1 MRELSG
7 EQRTEREWDPDA
19 SAGDESQAR
28 TAWLR
33 YVFAALGIAALGLV
47 VAASVGLTTEAQ
59 TAEGDLSALPETS
72 SGIVVAPEKKEPT
85 SNTGA
90 LAAFASRETSA
101 TNRPTRSSDLQAAI
115 VKEQAAQ
122 RDELL
127 AKTADEVSRAAEA
140 ASGDARQKE
149 LTVVGRASR
158 EAGARIA
165 AENLRRAIAARVAAA
180 NRRQAA
186 ESTPDGQEV
195 AADKGTGD
203 SGSAG
208 NNDSGGRGGTGGGGG
223 GNSSGGVAPVPG
235 AVIGAHFG
243 EYGSWSRYHTGI
255 DFRAAHGTPIRAVKS
270 GVVLYAGNIKPHKNL
285 ERLIRAYAQVRASP
299 GHEDLKLII
308 IGDEAVRYPALR
320 RCVEAAGVRQDVRF
334 FGFVPDRTLSALY
347 RMATVF
353 AFPSLYEGFGLPP
366 LEAMACGTP
375 VVTSR
380 ISSLPEVFGDAAVLV
395 DPHSEDDIAAGIA
408 RVLDEP
414 ALRAELVERGHAR
427 VKLFSWERSVEAIH
441 AGYMKVLGQTVTAV
455 ATEPAR

>member
-19 SAGDESQAR
+19 SARDESRAR
-28 TAWLR
+28 AAWLR

-47 VAASVGLTTEAQ
+47 VAASVGLTTEAH

-72 SGIVVAPEKKEPT
+72 SGIVVAPEKKQTT
-85 SNTGA
+85 SESGA
-90 LAAFASRETSA
+90 LAAFARRATSA
-101 TNRPTRSSDLQAAI
+101 TNRPTRSADLQAAI

-127 AKTADEVSRAAEA
+127 AKAADEVSRAAEA

-186 ESTPDGQEV
+186 ESAPDGQEV
-195 AADKGTGD
+195 AADKGSGD

-208 NNDSGGRGGTGGGGG
+208 NDGSGGGGGTGG
-223 GNSSGGVAPVPG
+223 SSAGGVAPVPG

-270 GVVLYAGNIKPHKNL
+270 GIVLYAGNSGDWAGNHVAIKHGDGMTTMSSHMSSV
-285 ERLIRAYAQVRASP
+285 AVRA
-299 GHEDLKLII
+299 
-308 IGDEAVRYPALR
+308 
-320 RCVEAAGVRQDVRF
+320 
-334 FGFVPDRTLSALY
+334 
-347 RMATVF
+347 
-353 AFPSLYEGFGLPP
+353 
-366 LEAMACGTP
+366 
-375 VVTSR
+375 
-380 ISSLPEVFGDAAVLV
+380 
-395 DPHSEDDIAAGIA
+395 
-408 RVLDEP
+408 
-414 ALRAELVERGHAR
+414 
-427 VKLFSWERSVEAIH
+427 
-441 AGYMKVLGQTVTAV
+441 GQTVQAGQIIGRVGQTGRAFG
-455 ATEPAR
+455 AHLHFELYPAGVKYGDVYKAINPQPWLKASGVTTH

>member
-7 EQRTEREWDPDA
+7 EQQTERTWDPDA

-28 TAWLR
+28 TAWLG

-72 SGIVVAPEKKEPT
+72 SGIVATPERKQPASK
-85 SNTGA
+85 TGA
-90 LAAFASRETSA
+90 LAAFARREPSA
-101 TNRPTRSSDLQAAI
+101 TNRPARSADLQAAI

-158 EAGARIA
+158 EAGARLA

-186 ESTPDGQEV
+186 ESAPDGHEV
-195 AADKGTGD
+195 AADQGNAD
-203 SGSAG
+203 SGSAS
-208 NNDSGGRGGTGGGGG
+208 NDGSGGGGG
-223 GNSSGGVAPVPG
+223 TEGGGGVAPVPG

-270 GVVLYAGNIKPHKNL
+270 GVVLYAGNSGDWAGNHVAIKHGDGMTTMSSHMSSM
-285 ERLIRAYAQVRASP
+285 AVRA
-299 GHEDLKLII
+299 
-308 IGDEAVRYPALR
+308 
-320 RCVEAAGVRQDVRF
+320 
-334 FGFVPDRTLSALY
+334 
-347 RMATVF
+347 
-353 AFPSLYEGFGLPP
+353 
-366 LEAMACGTP
+366 
-375 VVTSR
+375 
-380 ISSLPEVFGDAAVLV
+380 
-395 DPHSEDDIAAGIA
+395 
-408 RVLDEP
+408 
-414 ALRAELVERGHAR
+414 
-427 VKLFSWERSVEAIH
+427 
-441 AGYMKVLGQTVTAV
+441 GQTVQAGQIIGRVGQTGRAFGAHLHFELYPV
-455 ATEPAR
+455 GVKYGDVYKAINPQPWLKATGVTTH